1 MTLEAYAEERTN
13 FVQAAIRPL
22 GVPLS
27 RSNPYFE
34 RFMAACLKAEIQYL
48 AIFFEREGGRIEE
61 HRHPDA
67 IEGRWRL
74 AAQEIIEQNASRVLG
89 ISAEKSK
96 SIGRTLTQAL
106 EQWKTERRLA
116 NKTATPHGVREK
128 EKAIEE
134 FEAHAKI
141 QDIGEITRAH
151 IVSFRDNLAKQKYK
165 SPTINKKVG
174 QITTLLTTAQ
184 KAGWVETAISGGVYI
199 EIPAGTNEREPFER
213 SELKTIFAQP
223 VFSENQF
230 SENAK
235 AAGVLEFWLP
245 LISVVSGLI
254 SSEIFQIGP
263 DTVGPH
269 PDHPEIIC
277 FSVTNAGGRS
287 LKSFARKR
295 YVPVRREL
303 WENGL
308 KEIAEKA
315 RREGCKSL
323 WPAVEKARS
332 LSTLSNMYSA
342 FWSEFLRKKAGVA
355 DPAKALYSLRH
366 NFRDA
371 IAEAGGADFERDQIM
386 GHSEQGT
393 GRKYGTKRKPRV
405 VNIVRLNELVQQPK
419 WEFLSSIRWPIG

>member
-1 MTLEAYAEERTN
+1 
-13 FVQAAIRPL
+13 
-22 GVPLS
+22 
-27 RSNPYFE
+27 
-34 RFMAACLKAEIQYL
+34 MAACLKAEMQYL
-48 AIFFEREGGRIEE
+48 SVFFEREGGRVEE
-61 HRHPDA
+61 HKHPDA
-67 IEGRWRL
+67 IEGRWRV
-74 AAQEIIEQNASRVLG
+74 AAQKLFEENTSRVVG
-89 ISAEKSK
+89 ISAETSK
-96 SIGRTLTQAL
+96 SVGRTLTQAL

-116 NKTATPHGVREK
+116 NKMATRHGVGEK

-134 FEAHAKI
+134 FEAHAKVR
-141 QDIGEITRAH
+141 DVGEITRAH
-151 IVSFRDNLAKQKYK
+151 IVGFRDNLAEQKYK

-184 KAGWVETAISGGVYI
+184 KAGWIDTAISDGVYI

-213 SELKTIFAQP
+213 SELQTIFSQP

-235 AAGVLEFWLP
+235 AAGILEFWLP

-263 DTVGPH
+263 DTIGPH

-277 FSVTNAGGRS
+277 FCVTNAGGRS
-287 LKSFARKR
+287 LKAFARKR

-308 KEIAEKA
+308 EAIAEKA
-315 RREGCKSL
+315 RRENRKSL
-323 WPAVEKARS
+323 WPAVAQAKS
-332 LSTLSNMYSA
+332 LSSLSNMYSA
-342 FWSEFLRKKAGVA
+342 FWSEFLRKKAGIA

-371 IAEAGGADFERDQIM
+371 IAEAGGADFERDQLM
-386 GHSEQGT
+386 GRAEQGT

-405 VNIVRLNELVQQPK
+405 VNVVRLNQLVQQPK
-419 WEFLSSIRWPIG
+419 WDFLSSVRWPTA